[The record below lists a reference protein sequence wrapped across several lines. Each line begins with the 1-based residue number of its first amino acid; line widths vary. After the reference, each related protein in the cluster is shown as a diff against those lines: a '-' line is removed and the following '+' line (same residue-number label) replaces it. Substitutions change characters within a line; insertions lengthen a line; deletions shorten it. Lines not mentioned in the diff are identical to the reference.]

1 MKSYEVYKYRRAALD
16 WNTRVLAE
24 KSKIKV
30 EDIERFENGFG
41 VDQKIEDNIKLT
53 INTGYKELDTINHY
67 KCRILELGYEIKY
80 ETDKRQMLYRISHMM
95 IELGKL
101 ERETLDALTN

>member
-16 WNTRVLAE
+16 WTTRILAE
-24 KSKIKV
+24 KSQIKV
-30 EDIERFENGFG
+30 EDIEKFENGFG
-41 VDQKIEDNIKLT
+41 VNRTIEDKIKDS
-53 INTGYKELDTINHY
+53 INAGFKELDAVDHY

-80 ETDKRQMLYRISHMM
+80 ETDKTQLLYRISHMM

-101 ERETLDALTN
+101 ERETLDTYQ